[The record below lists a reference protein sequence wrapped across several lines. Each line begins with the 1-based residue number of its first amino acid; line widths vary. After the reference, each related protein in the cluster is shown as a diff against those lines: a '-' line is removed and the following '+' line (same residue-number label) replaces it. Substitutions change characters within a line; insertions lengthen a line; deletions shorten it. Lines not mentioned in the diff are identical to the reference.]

1 MRINGADHT
10 DRSRYVS
17 QVYQKEN
24 ESANR
29 PDNKMDPHSQQDS
42 ITLSEVSKD
51 VREFIATADK
61 VEASDSD
68 REKIDR
74 IRRAVESGTYPISSK
89 ELAEAILHNIAEQNG
104 NGEE

>member
-1 MRINGADHT
+1 MRINGADHA

-51 VREFIATADK
+51 VREFIADK
-61 VEASDSD
+61 AEASDSD